1 MLVSNILWSPYSCLF
16 FASYFLLLLSQFTCI
31 VIRQLKLG
39 KSKFFNMVY
48 DFYEKKSSD
57 EPLTVQGYVR
67 KNTKIFPKNKNTTDM
82 VHGGLKPD
90 VYKFDNELRS
100 IFKKISAL
108 PFDLEIGQ
116 M

>member
-1 MLVSNILWSPYSCLF
+1 MFENTRKF
-16 FASYFLLLLSQFTCI
+16 SQ
-31 VIRQLKLG
+31 
-39 KSKFFNMVY
+39 
-48 DFYEKKSSD
+48 
-57 EPLTVQGYVR
+57 
-67 KNTKIFPKNKNTTDM
+67 KNKNTTDM

-90 VYKFDNELRS
+90 VYKFDYELRS